1 MATGPTY
8 RIKFLNASPDEANT
22 HATDLSDF
30 LRHAVPLP
38 DQLALKRERTSKDSQ
53 DFGATLV
60 LILGTTAITAV
71 AKGVQSWLAAHTG
84 TVLEITDEHGKIVAT
99 NINAK
104 SAADITKAWAERGKA
119 GG

>member
-8 RIKFLNASPDEANT
+8 RIKFLNTSPDEANT
-22 HATDLSDF
+22 KATDLSDF
-30 LRHAVPLP
+30 LRHAVPQP
-38 DQLALKRERTSKDSQ
+38 DQLGLKRERTSKDSQ

-71 AKGVQSWLAAHTG
+71 AKGLQSWLAAHSG
-84 TVLEITDEHGKIVAT
+84 TTLEITDEHGTVVAS

-104 SAADITKAWAERGKA
+104 SAADITKAWADRGKA